1 MKEKNNNGKE
11 ILKLLQ
17 ENYELNTAQ
26 DLSSAIKNMFKDALQ
41 EMMNAEFDNSMGY
54 SKYDKKVEKTNYR
67 NGSTKKNLKSEFGEF
82 EFETPRDRKGEFE
95 PRIEVSATMV
105 SNITDRIIPE
115 IKEWQERPLDSVY
128 PIIFIDA
135 VHFSV
140 REENR
145 VVKKAAYIVLG
156 INKDG
161 YKEILG
167 IWIGEN
173 ESSKFWLGVL
183 NDLKARGVV
192 DILIMCSD
200 NLTGIK
206 QAIETAY
213 PKTIQQRC
221 IVHMIRN
228 SVKFVSY
235 KDLKEFCNDLKK
247 IYTSKNEKQGY
258 EELQKIKEKWK
269 DKYIGAFKTWE
280 ENWDA
285 ICPFFQFSEPIR
297 KIMYTTNTI
306 ESLNRQF
313 RKYTKV
319 KSVFH
324 FLVFLYLKNY
334 RQKYIMCLCLS
345 SFYLLYDDLIKFKRI
360 DLCLFFSFKT
370 FDQYFLGYYHLQ
382 LYLLF
387 YLPFLYL
394 LLFLLMYLF
403 LLLLPLVFLHLSC
416 LSFEVFELNL

>member
-17 ENYELNTAQ
+17 ENYELNSAQ
-26 DLSSAIKNMFKDALQ
+26 DLSSALKNMFKDALQ

-54 SKYDKKVEKTNYR
+54 SKYDKTSEKTNYR
-67 NGSTKKNLKSEFGEF
+67 NGTTKKNLKSEFGEF
-82 EFETPRDRKGEFE
+82 EFETPRDRNGEFE
-95 PRIEVSATMV
+95 PKIVPKNTRDVSGIEDKIISLYARGLTTREINEQIQDLYGIEVSATMV
-105 SNITDRIIPE
+105 SNITDQIIPE

-183 NDLKARGVV
+183 NDLKGRGVE

-235 KDLKEFCNDLKK
+235 KDLKEFCKDLKT

-258 EELQKIKEKWK
+258 EELQKVKEKWK

-313 RKYTKV
+313 RKYTKT
-319 KSVFH
+319 KSVFPTDMS
-324 FLVFLYLKNY
+324 LLKCLYLSTKNITKKWTTPY
-334 RQKYIMCLCLS
+334 QNWGPILS
-345 SFYLLYDDLIKFKRI
+345 ELSIIFDGRI
-360 DLCLFFSFKT
+360 
-370 FDQYFLGYYHLQ
+370 
-382 LYLLF
+382 
-387 YLPFLYL
+387 
-394 LLFLLMYLF
+394 
-403 LLLLPLVFLHLSC
+403 
-416 LSFEVFELNL
+416 

>member
-1 MKEKNNNGKE
+1 MEKNNQGKE

-17 ENYELNTAQ
+17 DNYDIKTAA
-26 DLSSAIKNMFKDALQ
+26 DLSGALKDMFKGALQ
-41 EMMNAEFDNSMGY
+41 EMMNAEFDSSMGY
-54 SKYDKKVEKTNYR
+54 SKYDKTTEKNNYR
-67 NGSTKKNLKSEFGEF
+67 NGTTKKNLKSEFGEF

-95 PRIEVSATMV
+95 PKIVPKNVRDVSGIEDKIISLYARGLTTREINEQVQDLYGIEVSATMV
-105 SNITDRIIPE
+105 SNITDQIIPE
-115 IKEWQERPLDSVY
+115 IKEWQNRPLDEVY

-140 REENR
+140 REDHR
-145 VVKKAAYIVLG
+145 VIKKAAYIVLG
-156 INKDG
+156 INKEG

-183 NDLKARGVV
+183 NELKQRGVA

-213 PKTIQQRC
+213 PNTIQQRC

-228 SVKFVSY
+228 SVRFVSY

-247 IYTSKNEKQGY
+247 IYTSKNEEEGY
-258 EELQKIKEKWK
+258 EELQKIRDKWQ
-269 DKYIGAFKTWE
+269 DKYVSAFKTWE

-285 ICPFFQFSEPIR
+285 ICPFFQFSQPLR

-313 RKYTKV
+313 RKYTKT
-319 KSVFH
+319 KSVFPTDMA
-324 FLVFLYLKNY
+324 LLKCLYLSTKNITKKWTMPY
-334 RQKYIMCLCLS
+334 RNWGPILSELSIM
-345 SFYLLYDDLIKFKRI
+345 
-360 DLCLFFSFKT
+360 
-370 FDQYFLGYYHLQ
+370 FDGR
-382 LYLLF
+382 
-387 YLPFLYL
+387 
-394 LLFLLMYLF
+394 
-403 LLLLPLVFLHLSC
+403 V
-416 LSFEVFELNL
+416 

>member
-11 ILKLLQ
+11 ILRILQ
-17 ENYELNTAQ
+17 DNYELNTAQ
-26 DLSSAIKNMFKDALQ
+26 DLSSALKNMFKDALQ
-41 EMMNAEFDNSMGY
+41 EMMNAEFDSSMGY
-54 SKYDKKVEKTNYR
+54 SKYDKTSEKTNYR

-82 EFETPRDRKGEFE
+82 EFETPRDRNGEFE
-95 PRIEVSATMV
+95 PKIVPKNVRDVSGIEDKIISLYARGLTTREINEQIQDLYGIEISATMV
-105 SNITDRIIPE
+105 SNITDKIIPE
-115 IKEWQERPLDSVY
+115 IKEWQDRPLDNVY
-128 PIIFIDA
+128 PIVFIDA

-156 INKDG
+156 INKEG

-183 NDLKARGVV
+183 NELKDRGVE

-206 QAIETAY
+206 QAIEAAY

-228 SVKFVSY
+228 SVKFISY
-235 KDLKEFCNDLKK
+235 KDLKNFCNDLKT
-247 IYTSKNEKQGY
+247 IYTSKNEKEGY
-258 EELQKIKEKWK
+258 EQLQRVKEKWK
-269 DKYIGAFKTWE
+269 DKYLSAFKTWE

-285 ICPFFQFSEPIR
+285 ICPFFQFSEKIR

-313 RKYTKV
+313 RKYTKT
-319 KSVFH
+319 KTVFPTDMS
-324 FLVFLYLKNY
+324 LLKCLYLSVKNISKKWTAPY
-334 RQKYIMCLCLS
+334 RNWGPILSELSIM
-345 SFYLLYDDLIKFKRI
+345 FDGRI
-360 DLCLFFSFKT
+360 
-370 FDQYFLGYYHLQ
+370 
-382 LYLLF
+382 
-387 YLPFLYL
+387 
-394 LLFLLMYLF
+394 
-403 LLLLPLVFLHLSC
+403 
-416 LSFEVFELNL
+416 

>member
-26 DLSSAIKNMFKDALQ
+26 DLSSALKNMFKDALQ

-54 SKYDKKVEKTNYR
+54 SKYDKTSEKTNYR
-67 NGSTKKNLKSEFGEF
+67 NGTTKKNLKSEFGEF
-82 EFETPRDRKGEFE
+82 EFETPRDRNGEFE
-95 PRIEVSATMV
+95 PKIVPKNTRDVSGIEDKIISLYARGLTTREINEQIQDLYGIEVSATMV
-105 SNITDRIIPE
+105 SNITDQIIPE

-183 NDLKARGVV
+183 NDLKSRGVV

-235 KDLKEFCNDLKK
+235 KDLKEFCKDLKT

-258 EELQKIKEKWK
+258 EELQKVKEKWK

-313 RKYTKV
+313 RKYTKT
-319 KSVFH
+319 KSVFPTDMS
-324 FLVFLYLKNY
+324 LLKCLYLSTKNITKKWTTPY
-334 RQKYIMCLCLS
+334 QNWGPILS
-345 SFYLLYDDLIKFKRI
+345 ELSIIFDGRI
-360 DLCLFFSFKT
+360 
-370 FDQYFLGYYHLQ
+370 
-382 LYLLF
+382 
-387 YLPFLYL
+387 
-394 LLFLLMYLF
+394 
-403 LLLLPLVFLHLSC
+403 
-416 LSFEVFELNL
+416 

>member
-11 ILKLLQ
+11 ILRILQ

-26 DLSSAIKNMFKDALQ
+26 DLSSALKNMFKDALQ
-41 EMMNAEFDNSMGY
+41 EMMNAEFDTSMGY
-54 SKYDKKVEKTNYR
+54 SKYDKTSEKTNYR
-67 NGSTKKNLKSEFGEF
+67 NGTTKKNLKSEFGEF
-82 EFETPRDRKGEFE
+82 EFETPRDRNGEFE
-95 PRIEVSATMV
+95 PKIVPKNVRDVSGIEDKIISLYARGLTTREINEQIQDLYGIEVSATMV
-105 SNITDRIIPE
+105 SNITDKIIPE
-115 IKEWQERPLDSVY
+115 IKEWQDRPLDSVY
-128 PIIFIDA
+128 PIVFIDA

-156 INKDG
+156 INKEG

-183 NDLKARGVV
+183 NELKDRGVE

-206 QAIETAY
+206 QAIEAAY

-235 KDLKEFCNDLKK
+235 KDLKTFCNDLKT
-247 IYTSKNEKQGY
+247 IYTAKNEKEGY
-258 EELQKIKEKWK
+258 EQLQKVKDKWK
-269 DKYIGAFKTWE
+269 DKYLSAFKIWE

-285 ICPFFQFSEPIR
+285 ICPFFQFSDKIR

-313 RKYTKV
+313 RKYTKT
-319 KSVFH
+319 KSVFPTDMS
-324 FLVFLYLKNY
+324 LLKCLYLSVKNISKKWTAPY
-334 RQKYIMCLCLS
+334 QNWGPILSELSIM
-345 SFYLLYDDLIKFKRI
+345 FDGRI
-360 DLCLFFSFKT
+360 
-370 FDQYFLGYYHLQ
+370 
-382 LYLLF
+382 
-387 YLPFLYL
+387 
-394 LLFLLMYLF
+394 
-403 LLLLPLVFLHLSC
+403 
-416 LSFEVFELNL
+416 